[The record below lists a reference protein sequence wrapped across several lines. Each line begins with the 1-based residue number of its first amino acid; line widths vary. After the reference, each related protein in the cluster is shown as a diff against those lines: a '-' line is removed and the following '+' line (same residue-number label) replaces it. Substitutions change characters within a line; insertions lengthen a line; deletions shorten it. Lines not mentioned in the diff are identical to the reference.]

1 MLKLRNWE
9 RTTMT
14 IFNCIYT
21 FLSILWSHK
30 IWSKKMKKVI
40 FTFCIVM
47 QLFSQHKDKPNQ
59 PNLMERKYTIEKL
72 QMGDVGPVR
81 IVQLYADGFEKL
93 SLKEKIFTYYLYQ
106 SAIAARDIAID
117 QRHRNTLEIR
127 ELLEAIYSFPNGID
141 KNIHEQIVLYTKLFW
156 VNNSQYDNI
165 TSRKFV
171 PLCSF
176 NDFSMAVKTAIFN
189 GGSVTIN
196 KGETIDEKLERL
208 RRSIFDISYEPVQT
222 NKTPGED
229 MVAGS
234 ANNLYEGTTFA
245 EVDAWAKA
253 GNEKN
258 PLNSK
263 VVKENGKLVEKIYR
277 TGNTHL
283 GGTIPAGMYA
293 EDLQVAISYLE
304 KAKAYASNKR
314 QAENLSKLIKYY
326 QTGDLKDWREYN
338 IGWVKETESQV
349 DMIHGFVE
357 VYIDARGAKGQFESV
372 VNFANPELTELFQKV
387 GTNAKY
393 FEKKMPWDAKYK
405 KADVKPLKYT
415 VINVVVETGDAGPV
429 SAIGINLPN
438 EQEVREQ
445 YGSKSVTLYNIVD
458 AYDKTGGKDI
468 LKEFAFDQT
477 EIERSE
483 KFASLADNMH
493 TALHEVLGHASGK
506 VSPNLKVDPQS
517 ALPGYYS
524 TLEEARA
531 DLVALYHIW
540 DPKLVEIGIVSNTME
555 TVKAMYD
562 KEVRN
567 AGLIQLQRVPK
578 GHDQLEE
585 DHMKNRQMIVHW
597 LWKNADCIER
607 LQKDGKTYFRVTSY
621 EKMRDGVGKLLA
633 EVQRIK
639 SEGDLGAA
647 KTLIDTYGFKIDIAL
662 RDEVLARMEKL
673 DRAVYTG
680 FVMPK
685 LEPVT
690 DAKGKITDVKVV
702 YSLDLGKQMLEYS
715 KFTKEEKE
723 KARSVLNKKK

>member
-1 MLKLRNWE
+1 
-9 RTTMT
+9 
-14 IFNCIYT
+14 
-21 FLSILWSHK
+21 
-30 IWSKKMKKVI
+30 MKI
-40 FTFCIVM
+40 FTAIILLAVQVFP
-47 QLFSQHKDKPNQ
+47 QHNDKPSQ

-93 SLKEKIFTYYLYQ
+93 TKKEKIFTYYLYK
-106 SAIAARDIAID
+106 SALAARDISID
-117 QRHRNTLEIR
+117 QRHRNALEIR
-127 ELLEAIYSFPNGID
+127 EMLEAIYAYPQGID
-141 KNIHEQIVLYTKLFW
+141 PALLEKITLYTKLFW

-171 PLCSF
+171 PMFTS
-176 NDFSMAVKTAIFN
+176 DEFSIALKAALFN
-189 GGSVTIN
+189 GAAISLKN
-196 KGETIDEKLERL
+196 GETIDQKLERL
-208 RRSIFDISYEPVQT
+208 RRPIFDKSFEPVQT

-229 MVAGS
+229 MIAGS
-234 ANNLYEGTTFA
+234 ANNNYEGTTFA

-263 VVKENGKLVEKIYR
+263 VVKENGQLVEKIYR
-277 TGNTHL
+277 TGTIHL
-283 GGTIPAGMYA
+283 GGKIPAGMYA
-293 EDLQVAISYLE
+293 EDLQSAINYLE
-304 KAKAYASNKR
+304 KAKAYAANKR
-314 QAENLSKLIKYY
+314 QAENLDKLIKFYR
-326 QTGDLKDWREYN
+326 TGDLKDWREYN
-338 IGWVKETESQV
+338 IGWVKETESPV
-349 DMIHGFVE
+349 DMIHGFIE
-357 VYIDARGAKGQFESV
+357 VYLDARGAKGQFESV
-372 VNFANPELTELFQKV
+372 VNFANPELTKLFQTV
-387 GTNAKY
+387 GTNAQY
-393 FEKKMPWDAKYK
+393 FEDRMPWDAKYK

-438 EQEVREQ
+438 EQDVREQ

-458 AYDKTGGKDI
+458 AYEKTGGKDI
-468 LKEFAFDQT
+468 LREFAFDQT
-477 EIERSE
+477 EVELAERYG
-483 KFASLADNMH
+483 SLADNMH

-506 VSPNLKVDPQS
+506 VSPNLKGDPQS

-540 DPKLVEIGIVSNTME
+540 DPKLVEIGIIPNTMDL
-555 TVKAMYD
+555 VKAMYN

-567 AGLIQLQRVPK
+567 ASLIQLQRVPK

-585 DHMKNRQMIVHW
+585 DHMKNRQMNVHW

-607 LQKDGKTYFRVTSY
+607 VQREGKSYFRVTSY
-621 EKMRDGVGKLLA
+621 EKMREGVGKLLA
-633 EVQRIK
+633 EIQRIK
-639 SEGDLGAA
+639 SEGDLAAA
-647 KTLIDTYGFKIDIAL
+647 KALIDTYGFKIDTAL

-685 LEPVT
+685 LEPKK
-690 DAKGKITDVKVV
+690 DAKGNITDVAIE
-702 YSLDLGKQMLEYS
+702 YPMDLGKQMLEYS
-715 KFTKEEKE
+715 SFTNEERA
-723 KARSVLNKKK
+723 KARKALKLK

>member
-1 MLKLRNWE
+1 MH
-9 RTTMT
+9 MT
-14 IFNCIYT
+14 A
-21 FLSILWSHK
+21 
-30 IWSKKMKKVI
+30 
-40 FTFCIVM
+40 
-47 QLFSQHKDKPNQ
+47 QHSDKPTQ
-59 PNLMERKYTIEKL
+59 PNLMDRKYTIEKL

-93 SLKEKIFTYYLYQ
+93 SQKEKIFTYFLCQ

-117 QRHRNTLEIR
+117 QRHRNALEIR
-127 ELLEAIYSFPNGID
+127 ELLEGIYSHPQGID
-141 KNIHEQIVLYTKLFW
+141 PSLTEQITLYTKLFW

-171 PLCSF
+171 PLF
-176 NDFSMAVKTAIFN
+176 NAEQFSSAVKTAVAQ
-189 GGSVTIN
+189 GAVVTLKN
-196 KGETIDEKLERL
+196 NESLDQKLDRL
-208 RRSIFDISYEPVQT
+208 RRSIFDITYEPVQT

-229 MVAGS
+229 MIAGS
-234 ANNLYEGTTFA
+234 ANNNYDGTTFS
-245 EVDAWAKA
+245 EVEAWAKA

-263 VVKENGKLVEKIYR
+263 VVKENGKLVEKVYR

-283 GGTIPAGMYA
+283 GGIIPAGMYA

-304 KAKAYASNKR
+304 KAKAYASNTR
-314 QAENLSKLIKYY
+314 QAENLDKLIKFYR
-326 QTGDLKDWREYN
+326 TGDLKDWRDYN

-349 DMIHGFVE
+349 DMIHGFIE
-357 VYIDARGAKGQFESV
+357 VYLDARGAKGQFESV

-387 GTNAKY
+387 GTNAQY
-393 FEKKMPWDAKYK
+393 FEDRMPWEAKYK

-438 EQEVREQ
+438 EQDVREQ
-445 YGSKSVTLYNIVD
+445 FGSKSVTLFNIVD
-458 AYDKTGGKDI
+458 AYEKTGGKDI
-468 LKEFAFDQT
+468 LKEFAFDQQ
-477 EIERSE
+477 EINGAE
-483 KFASLADNMH
+483 KYGSLADNMH

-506 VSPNLKVDPQS
+506 VSPNLKVDPQA

-540 DPKLVEIGIVSNTME
+540 DPKLVEIGIIPNTMDV
-555 TVKAMYD
+555 VKAMYN

-585 DHMKNRQMIVHW
+585 DHMKNRQLIVHW
-597 LWKNADCIER
+597 LWKNAGCIER
-607 LQKDGKTYFRVTSY
+607 GQKEGKTFFRVTNY
-621 EKMRDGVGKLLA
+621 EKMREGVGTLLS
-633 EVQRIK
+633 EIQRIK
-639 SEGDLGAA
+639 SEGDLAAA
-647 KTLIDTYGFKIDIAL
+647 KKLIDTYGFKIDTTL

-673 DRAVYTG
+673 DRAVYVG

-685 LEPVT
+685 LEPVM
-690 DAKGKITDVKVV
+690 DAKGNITDVNIT
-702 YSLDLGKQMLEYS
+702 YPLDLGKQMLEYS
-715 KFTKEEKE
+715 AFTASE
-723 KARSVLNKKK
+723 KAKAKTVLQEKKQKGK

>member
-1 MLKLRNWE
+1 
-9 RTTMT
+9 
-14 IFNCIYT
+14 
-21 FLSILWSHK
+21 
-30 IWSKKMKKVI
+30 MKKLLSLL
-40 FTFCIVM
+40 FTVCMIM
-47 QLFSQHKDKPNQ
+47 HLNAQHKDKPTQ

-93 SLKEKIFTYYLYQ
+93 SLKEKTFTYYLYK
-106 SAIAARDIAID
+106 AALAARDISID
-117 QRHRNTLEIR
+117 QRHRHALEIR
-127 ELLEAIYSFPNGID
+127 ELLEAIYKNQKAID
-141 KNIHEQIVLYTKLFW
+141 AALLDKIILYTKLFW

-171 PLCSF
+171 PM
-176 NDFSMAVKTAIFN
+176 FSPEEFSSAIKRAVKN
-189 GGSVTIN
+189 GAMVSLRS
-196 KGETIDEKLERL
+196 GETLDQKLDRL
-208 RRSIFDISYEPVQT
+208 RRSIFDIAYEPVQT

-229 MVAGS
+229 MIAGS
-234 ANNLYEGTTFA
+234 ANNVYEGTTFN

-263 VVKENGKLVEKIYR
+263 VVKEDGKLVEKVFR
-277 TGNTHL
+277 TGNKHI
-283 GGTIPAGMYA
+283 GGSVEAGLYA

-304 KAKAYASNKR
+304 KAKAYAHNTQ
-314 QAENLSKLIKYY
+314 QAENLTKLIKFY

-349 DMIHGFVE
+349 DMIHGFIE

-387 GTNAKY
+387 GTNAQY
-393 FEKKMPWDAKYK
+393 FEDRMPWDVKYK
-405 KADVKPLKYT
+405 KSDVKPLKYT

-438 EQEVREQ
+438 EQDVREQ

-458 AYDKTGGKDI
+458 AYEKTGGKDI
-468 LKEFAFDQT
+468 LKEFAYDQH
-477 EIERSE
+477 EIVSAE
-483 KFASLADNMH
+483 KFSSLADNMH

-506 VSPNLKVDPQS
+506 VSPSLKVDPQA

-540 DPKLVEIGIVSNTME
+540 DPKLVEIGIIPNT
-555 TVKAMYD
+555 TDVVKAMYD

-567 AGLIQLQRVPK
+567 AGMIQLQRVPK

-585 DHMKNRQMIVHW
+585 DHMKNRQLIVHW
-597 LWKNADCIER
+597 LWKNADCVER
-607 LQKDGKTYFRVTSY
+607 GQRDGKTFFRVTSY
-621 EKMRDGVGKLLA
+621 EKMREGVGRLLS
-633 EVQRIK
+633 EIQRIK
-639 SEGDLGAA
+639 SEGDLAGA
-647 KTLIDTYGFKIDIAL
+647 KLLIDTYGFKIDTVL

-685 LEPVT
+685 LEPIK
-690 DAKGKITDVKVV
+690 DAKGTITEVNIV
-702 YSLDLGKQMLEYS
+702 YPMDLGKQMLEYS
-715 KFTKEEKE
+715 AFTKEEKE
-723 KARSVLNKKK
+723 KARKTLQGK